1 MSNEITNKSSARD
14 KSVGVKQKAVRQFLE
29 QTLAQKKMKQQQMS
43 VGVTMQNSD
52 LLSREMIQVNLV
64 HQSNTAQGMHQSA
77 MATGG
82 FQTAGSITGQA
93 TGYGYQSAQGA
104 KPSTQGG
111 TVSMAHGAA
120 GNRMNQTLYS
130 NTMRQKNLTFN
141 RSNIANIYLNKKGQA
156 VQVTLKN

>member
-43 VGVTMQNSD
+43 GGVTMQNSD

-82 FQTAGSITGQA
+82 FQTAGSITG
-93 TGYGYQSAQGA
+93 
-104 KPSTQGG
+104 
-111 TVSMAHGAA
+111 
-120 GNRMNQTLYS
+120 
-130 NTMRQKNLTFN
+130 
-141 RSNIANIYLNKKGQA
+141 
-156 VQVTLKN
+156 